1 VTDAAAAAWLEVLG
15 ALVADA
21 AHAVNNVL
29 NGAAV
34 NLGVVTSR
42 LSSPKVADA
51 TGEALAGRTVGFA
64 ADAATGLEAVSE
76 LVQSVVS
83 LARPLPVS
91 VDPARLVRDVV
102 RVASAGCE
110 SGTVGIGVELRDP
123 VLPSEGGPVVRLA
136 IASGVRTLMRGGTGG
151 MVSWVIRDIVLSR
164 PAGSGGEPIVPARVM
179 RILADTGVSVRAE
192 ADIVTLR
199 V

>member
-34 NLGVVTSR
+34 NLGVVASR
-42 LSSPKVADA
+42 LSSPKVADS
-51 TGEALAGRTVGFA
+51 TGEALAGRTAGFA
-64 ADAATGLEAVSE
+64 TDAATGLEVVSE
-76 LVQSVVS
+76 LVQSVMS

-91 VDPARLVRDVV
+91 VDPARLVREIV

-110 SGTVGIGVELRDP
+110 AGTVGIGVELRDA
-123 VLPSEGGPVVRLA
+123 VLSPEVGPVVRLA
-136 IASGVRTLMRGGTGG
+136 IASGVRTLLRGGSGG
-151 MVSWVIRDIVLSR
+151 MVSWVATDVVLSR
-164 PAGSGGEPIVPARVM
+164 PTGSGGGPIVPERVV
-179 RILADTGVSVRAE
+179 RILADAGLAVRAE
-192 ADIVTLR
+192 ADVVTFSL
-199 V
+199 

>member
-64 ADAATGLEAVSE
+64 TDAATGLEAVSE

-91 VDPARLVRDVV
+91 VDPARLVREIV
-102 RVASAGCE
+102 RVAAAGCE

-123 VLPSEGGPVVRLA
+123 VLPSEVGPVVRLA
-136 IASGVRTLMRGGTGG
+136 IASGVRTLLRGGTGG
-151 MVSWVIRDIVLSR
+151 IVSWVVRDVVLSR
-164 PAGSGGEPIVPARVM
+164 PTGSGGEPIVPERVM
-179 RILADTGVSVRAE
+179 RMLADSGVSVRAE